1 MNGARIIP
9 AETAEQIE
17 QVRRLFRE
25 YAEGTGACQCLQGF
39 VTEIAGLPGQYAP
52 PTGRL
57 FLADVD
63 SRPAG
68 CVALR
73 SLDERICEMKRL
85 YVRPEFRGRQLG
97 RQLAQATIADARQ
110 IGFRAMR
117 LDTLASMVAA
127 RGLYERLGFRPIPR
141 YNDTPGE
148 GVIHLQLGLP

>member
-1 MNGARIIP
+1 MNSTRISP
-9 AETAEQIE
+9 AETPEQIE
-17 QVRRLFRE
+17 QVRRLLRE
-25 YAEGTGACQCLQGF
+25 YAEGTGACECFQGF
-39 VTEIAGLPGQYAP
+39 ATEVAGLPGQYAP

-57 FLADVD
+57 LLAEVD
-63 SRPAG
+63 SRSAG

-73 SLDERICEMKRL
+73 SLEDRICEMKRL